1 MEGLREAWRSTT
13 DPQRNEPHP
22 PARERNE
29 VIASLPHSLG
39 LTKTILMRFNF
50 NERSGLWKAD
60 VDDDVPSLVVPSRLE
75 VESNS
80 PRRTGGLVK
89 TKEAIRMRKR
99 PRRHDASP
107 FHLEILTILKK
118 ETSGKA
124 KGLRRFYTDILG

>member
-1 MEGLREAWRSTT
+1 MAW
-13 DPQRNEPHP
+13 PHP

-29 VIASLPHSLG
+29 VIASLTPSTTQSLG

-50 NERSGLWKAD
+50 NERSGLWKSD

-99 PRRHDASP
+99 PRKHDASP